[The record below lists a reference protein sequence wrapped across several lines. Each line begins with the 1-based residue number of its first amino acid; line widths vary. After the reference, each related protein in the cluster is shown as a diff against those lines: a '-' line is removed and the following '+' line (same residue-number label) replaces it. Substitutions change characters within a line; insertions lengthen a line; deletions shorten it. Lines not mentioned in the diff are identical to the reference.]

1 MNVASMGSEISSIG
15 LRNLERLASIE
26 QDRLSSELEMRREL
40 KAAEAQGI
48 GELAGMAVGGVRGY
62 YNKRKDQHDA
72 AHSQEMEDWR
82 GRVFDQRIEQ
92 ARNQT
97 EHKYDPRIPE
107 RTFEDIPAPKKKD
120 FDFLAAVHK
129 DLADIGWVDP

>member
-1 MNVASMGSEISSIG
+1 MNNVGFNYGSMG
-15 LRNLERLASIE
+15 LKNLDALANTEQQRLEMER
-26 QDRLSSELEMRREL
+26 EMRREL

-48 GELAGMAVGGVRGY
+48 GELVGTAVGGARGY

-72 AHSQEMEDWR
+72 AHSQEREDWR
-82 GRVFDQRIEQ
+82 GQVLNQKIEQ
-92 ARNQT
+92 AQNQV

>member
-1 MNVASMGSEISSIG
+1 MDVAGFGGRLQRLG
-15 LRNLERLASIE
+15 LQNMDALAAIENERRWTQYEA
-26 QDRLSSELEMRREL
+26 DREL

-48 GELAGMAVGGVRGY
+48 GELVGTAVGGVRGY

-72 AHSQEMEDWR
+72 AHTQAMEEWR
-82 GRVFDQRIEQ
+82 GQVIDQKIEQ
-92 ARNQT
+92 ARNQV

>member
-1 MNVASMGSEISSIG
+1 MDVAGFGGRLQRLG
-15 LRNLERLASIE
+15 LQNMDALAAIENERRWTQYEA
-26 QDRLSSELEMRREL
+26 DREL

-48 GELAGMAVGGVRGY
+48 GELVGTAVGGVRGY

-72 AHSQEMEDWR
+72 AHTQAMAEWR
-82 GRVFDQRIEQ
+82 GQVIDQKIEQ
-92 ARNQT
+92 ARNQV